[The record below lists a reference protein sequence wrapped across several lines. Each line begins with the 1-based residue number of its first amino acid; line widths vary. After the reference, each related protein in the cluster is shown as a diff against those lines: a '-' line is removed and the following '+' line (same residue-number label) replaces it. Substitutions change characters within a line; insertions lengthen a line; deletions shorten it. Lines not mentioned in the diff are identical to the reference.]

1 MTYGH
6 ILHEF
11 RFRVKIPEYYEV
23 NEFEEAY
30 PENNAICFSCVLY
43 NFKQQEKLFSRKRT
57 ICVTHRSQNIEIH
70 EHFCHLKLI

>member
-30 PENNAICFSCVLY
+30 PENNAICFFV
-43 NFKQQEKLFSRKRT
+43 R
-57 ICVTHRSQNIEIH
+57 VV
-70 EHFCHLKLI
+70 

>member
-1 MTYGH
+1 MKYGH

-30 PENNAICFSCVLY
+30 PENNATCFSCVLW
-43 NFKQQEKLFSRKRT
+43 NSKQQEKLISRKPT
-57 ICVTHRSQNIEIH
+57 IRVTHRSQNIENTWA
-70 EHFCHLKLI
+70 FFHLKLI